1 MFFRGVARNHQAE
14 IYHPPALGKLVLFCH
29 VLPATEVADPIRHK
43 QLGDLA
49 LLVDSYFGSC
59 TILYIHISM
68 YTYIVCIYIY
78 SMWKSNEIY
87 RFPLEIVYGFSTVLS
102 AMAAMVVVVVDSLRC
117 LSWCKCA
124 CVCVCVHV
132 CIYIYI

>member
-78 SMWKSNEIY
+78 IVCGNLMKSIY
-87 RFPLEIVYGFSTVLS
+87 ICIQFF
-102 AMAAMVVVVVDSLRC
+102 
-117 LSWCKCA
+117 
-124 CVCVCVHV
+124 CVC
-132 CIYIYI
+132 I